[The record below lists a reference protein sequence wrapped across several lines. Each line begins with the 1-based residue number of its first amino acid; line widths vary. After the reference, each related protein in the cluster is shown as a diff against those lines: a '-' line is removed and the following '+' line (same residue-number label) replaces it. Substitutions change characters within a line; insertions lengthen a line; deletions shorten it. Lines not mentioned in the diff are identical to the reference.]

1 MDTILILAGLVVVIA
16 LVFDFTNGFHDAAN
30 AIATA
35 ISTRAWKPKTAL
47 LVAAAMN
54 LVGSLLGTEVAK
66 TIGKGIIDVET
77 FALAVTPTE
86 RSHGLLIVLCGLLGA
101 IAWNIITWAF
111 GLPSS
116 SSHAL
121 IGGMAGAGVAS
132 GIVVHWG
139 TITSH
144 VLIPMIVSP
153 LVGFGLA
160 YMMMTL
166 VMRLVRKASFHPV
179 MRRFKMLQRVSSALL
194 ALGHGLQ
201 DAQKTMGVI
210 FIALVAGGYT
220 DMAADIPLWVKLAAA
235 TAIAG
240 GTYAGGFRIMKTLGS
255 RVIDVNPANG
265 FVSELVAASVLY
277 FTAFIWHAPISTTHT
292 VTTSIMGVGATK
304 RLSAVRWGTAGNIIV
319 AWVLT
324 LPASGSVA
332 AVLYLILEFITRI

>member
-47 LVAAAMN
+47 LMAAAMN

-101 IAWNIITWAF
+101 IAWNVITWAF

-121 IGGMAGAGVAS
+121 IGAMAGAGVAR

-153 LVGFGLA
+153 L
-160 YMMMTL
+160 
-166 VMRLVRKASFHPV
+166 RLVRKASFPPV